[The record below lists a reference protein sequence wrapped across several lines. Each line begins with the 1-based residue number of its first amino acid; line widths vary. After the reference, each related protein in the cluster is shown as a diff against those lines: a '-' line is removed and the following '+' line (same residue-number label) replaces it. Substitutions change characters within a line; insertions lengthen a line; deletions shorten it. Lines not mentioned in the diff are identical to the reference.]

1 MKKLKIGA
9 FAGGVFM
16 FLGIENGMADEIKKT
31 AIQIAT
37 QALKTNTAT
46 IDQREYLLAGYKQF
60 RNLWIRDLSM
70 STSGAL
76 AVGMEKPIRDS
87 LEAIFTFQR
96 EDGLLPRLIDNKDG
110 QIRAVLGVA
119 GIRQS
124 FKAPL
129 KAWYESENKI
139 TTIDG
144 NVTVPWA
151 ASNYIAKTNDLQFA
165 KRWFSSMEK
174 SIQYLE
180 KNHLEGGLI
189 SKQQGFADWED
200 SVNRNGRVAFT
211 NLFYVLALRGAAR
224 WADAIHSTDKVAY
237 YQQKADA
244 QAIRFREYF
253 WDSNKKVLRNFDGDD
268 RYTADANLLAITE
281 KVLPAKEAREAYD
294 SLKSTPLWGP
304 IPGRPTWPNYTN
316 DMKSIFV
323 KSIGLGGYHDRLYW
337 IWLSSLGARAAA
349 TVGDCKEYQR
359 IMQYLEFQIVKNGQ
373 VHEVYRFKESPDR
386 LKPFKNA
393 IYHAEAPF
401 TWSSAMF
408 LEAEFDQCKPGWRG
422 AFERG

>member
-1 MKKLKIGA
+1 MNLSTMRAMLEVTIM
-9 FAGGVFM
+9 V
-16 FLGIENGMADEIKKT
+16 LGIESVSADEIRNS

-37 QALKTNTAT
+37 QALKTNTAQ
-46 IDQREYLLAGYKQF
+46 IDHQHYLLAGYKQF
-60 RNLWIRDLSM
+60 RNLWVRDLSM

-76 AVGMEKPIRDS
+76 AVGLEKPVHDS

-96 EDGLLPRLIDNKDG
+96 ADGLLPRLIDNKDG

-119 GIRQS
+119 GIRQP
-124 FKAPL
+124 FQAPL

-144 NVTVPWA
+144 NLTVPWA
-151 ASNYIAKTNDLQFA
+151 ASNYIAKTGDLQFA
-165 KRWFSSMEK
+165 HRWFTAMEK

-180 KNHLEGGLI
+180 RNHLEGGLI

-224 WADAIHSTDKVAY
+224 WAEAIHRSDKFAE

-244 QAIRFREYF
+244 QAIRFKEYF

-268 RYTADANLLAITE
+268 RYTADANLLAITQ
-281 KVLPAKEAREAYD
+281 KVLPEKEAREAYD
-294 SLKSTPLWGP
+294 ALRNSPLWGP

-323 KSIGLGGYHDRLYW
+323 KSIGLGGYHDRLHW
-337 IWLSSLGARAAA
+337 IWLSALGAKAAA
-349 TVGDCKEYQR
+349 AVGDFKEYQR
-359 IMQYLEFQIVKNGQ
+359 IMHALELQIVKFGQ
-373 VHEVYRFKESPDR
+373 VHEVYRFKERSKQ
-386 LKPFKNA
+386 LTPFKNA
-393 IYHAEAPF
+393 IYRAEVPF

-408 LEAEFDQCKPGWRG
+408 LEAEFEQCRS
-422 AFERG
+422 

>member
-1 MKKLKIGA
+1 MNLSRLCA
-9 FAGGVFM
+9 FWGGM
-16 FLGIENGMADEIKKT
+16 MMLLGVENGSADEIRKT
-31 AIQIAT
+31 AIQFAT
-37 QALKTNTAT
+37 QTLITNTAS
-46 IDQREYLLAGYKQF
+46 IEDQQYLLAGYKQF

-76 AVGMEKPIRDS
+76 SVGMEKPIRDS
-87 LEAIFTFQR
+87 LAAIFSFQR

-129 KAWYESENKI
+129 KGWYESENKI

-144 NVTVPWA
+144 NVTAPWA
-151 ASNYIAKTNDLQFA
+151 ASKYLLKTGDLQFA
-165 KRWFSSMEK
+165 HRWFSAMEK
-174 SIQYLE
+174 SLQYLE
-180 KNHLEGGLI
+180 KNNLEGGLI

-200 SVNRNGRVAFT
+200 SVDRKGRVAFT
-211 NLFYVLALRGAAR
+211 NLFYVLALRGAAQWSSMINKPDR
-224 WADAIHSTDKVAY
+224 AVY

-253 WDSNKKVLRNFDGDD
+253 WDSKRKILRNFDGDD
-268 RYTADANLLAITE
+268 RLTADANLLAITE
-281 KVLPAKEAREAYD
+281 KILSPEESRDTYE
-294 SLKSTPLWGP
+294 SLRKTPLWAP
-304 IPGRPTWPNYTN
+304 IPGRPTWPNYTSN
-316 DMKSIFV
+316 MKSIFV

-349 TVGDCKEYQR
+349 AVGDCKEYQR
-359 IMQYLEFQIVKNGQ
+359 IMQYLELQIVKFGQ
-373 VHEVYRFKESPDR
+373 VHEVYRFKEKINR
-386 LKPFKNA
+386 LSPFKNA
-393 IYHAEAPF
+393 IYRAEVPF

-408 LEAEFDQCKPGWRG
+408 LEAEFEQCRP
-422 AFERG
+422 